1 MVPKIEMTV
10 KSAKIALE
18 TIETVDFHV
27 NDDLKVLFIL
37 ADHLEVLKQGKVI
50 LLKAGDIF
58 LVNPGEIIGMVG
70 SSKNRVLMLNIQLLE
85 FEQLVGQFKLTRPLS
100 LSYHHDAYK
109 NLTKLL
115 SRLYIEQMQ
124 KKKGYQA
131 IISGCVSLVLG
142 TLLRTLTIEPLSFNR
157 TIDNDNK
164 IKNREVMAYINE
176 HHTEK
181 LTLQK
186 LADHFYVSKFYLAHR
201 FKEDLGMSVGKYL
214 KEIRLLYAIRQLE
227 TSHLSVG
234 EIAINN
240 GFPNVRSFSDVF
252 KERNGMTPTEF
263 RKKKPILFT
272 DTPGIE
278 ESDVYQLLENYITI
292 EEISELKKHDF
303 ELFNKSIDL
312 SRVIGKMAVKNFVV
326 KLNPL
331 NLTNTTAL
339 KLTQLGVRYIA
350 VEKIILK
357 VKHNAKKEICFK
369 DVTDII
375 DNILQ
380 QGFLPYIQLQ
390 TVDWEAIKPSEKA
403 VFLKVLKQ
411 LSYHLQ
417 SNYPDM
423 TGWVLE
429 FRCFYEE
436 GNDSSLCR
444 ELVEAIPYFVEI
456 IPIHLHFPRH
466 PHNIAD
472 IENNSGIMIKSIDD
486 FSQVRELPLEQ
497 AMVALEAPAIIDRI
511 VEMENIK
518 GQTAILKQ
526 MASFDQ
532 DEYLIKMTELTM
544 ANSTVWYVLNQLK
557 SDGAY
562 YIPLSLDATPLFNYF
577 PTELAA
583 KMALM
588 DAYGF
593 FKVNIH
599 AYQFISELYREIVYQ
614 DEHCIVT
621 KRRENYRILMVRPE
635 KSSLNYIRQADFNQD
650 VIEQESA
657 YAKIELELDNI
668 TGTYKKSSRRLSPK
682 IKQQQDELIVLD
694 KTATPSLMDV
704 MAYNNVHQ
712 PAIEIEKIIIEENYH
727 LEVSLPLL
735 GIYYIQ
741 LDKMLD

>member
-1 MVPKIEMTV
+1 
-10 KSAKIALE
+10 
-18 TIETVDFHV
+18 
-27 NDDLKVLFIL
+27 
-37 ADHLEVLKQGKVI
+37 
-50 LLKAGDIF
+50 
-58 LVNPGEIIGMVG
+58 
-70 SSKNRVLMLNIQLLE
+70 
-85 FEQLVGQFKLTRPLS
+85 
-100 LSYHHDAYK
+100 
-109 NLTKLL
+109 
-115 SRLYIEQMQ
+115 
-124 KKKGYQA
+124 
-131 IISGCVSLVLG
+131 
-142 TLLRTLTIEPLSFNR
+142 
-157 TIDNDNK
+157 
-164 IKNREVMAYINE
+164 
-176 HHTEK
+176 
-181 LTLQK
+181 
-186 LADHFYVSKFYLAHR
+186 
-201 FKEDLGMSVGKYL
+201 
-214 KEIRLLYAIRQLE
+214 
-227 TSHLSVG
+227 
-234 EIAINN
+234 
-240 GFPNVRSFSDVF
+240 
-252 KERNGMTPTEF
+252 
-263 RKKKPILFT
+263 
-272 DTPGIE
+272 
-278 ESDVYQLLENYITI
+278 
-292 EEISELKKHDF
+292 
-303 ELFNKSIDL
+303 
-312 SRVIGKMAVKNFVV
+312 
-326 KLNPL
+326 
-331 NLTNTTAL
+331 
-339 KLTQLGVRYIA
+339 
-350 VEKIILK
+350 
-357 VKHNAKKEICFK
+357 
-369 DVTDII
+369 
-375 DNILQ
+375 
-380 QGFLPYIQLQ
+380 
-390 TVDWEAIKPSEKA
+390 
-403 VFLKVLKQ
+403 
-411 LSYHLQ
+411 
-417 SNYPDM
+417 M

-472 IENNSGIMIKSIDD
+472 VENNSGIMIKSIDD

-544 ANSTVWYVLNQLK
+544 ANSTVWYMLNQLK

-635 KSSLNYIRQADFNQD
+635 KSS
-650 VIEQESA
+650 
-657 YAKIELELDNI
+657 
-668 TGTYKKSSRRLSPK
+668 RRLSPK

-712 PAIEIEKIIIEENYH
+712 PAIEIEKIIEENYH

>member
-85 FEQLVGQFKLTRPLS
+85 FEKLVGQFKLTRPLS

-131 IISGCVSLVLG
+131 IINGCVSLVLG

-312 SRVIGKMAVKNFVV
+312 SRVIGKMAIKNFVV

-339 KLTQLGVRYIA
+339 KLMQLGVRYIA

-403 VFLKVLKQ
+403 VF
-411 LSYHLQ
+411 
-417 SNYPDM
+417 
-423 TGWVLE
+423 
-429 FRCFYEE
+429 F
-436 GNDSSLCR
+436 
-444 ELVEAIPYFVEI
+444 
-456 IPIHLHFPRH
+456 
-466 PHNIAD
+466 
-472 IENNSGIMIKSIDD
+472 KSIKTTVL
-486 FSQVRELPLEQ
+486 S
-497 AMVALEAPAIIDRI
+497 
-511 VEMENIK
+511 
-518 GQTAILKQ
+518 
-526 MASFDQ
+526 
-532 DEYLIKMTELTM
+532 
-544 ANSTVWYVLNQLK
+544 STK
-557 SDGAY
+557 
-562 YIPLSLDATPLFNYF
+562 
-577 PTELAA
+577 
-583 KMALM
+583 
-588 DAYGF
+588 
-593 FKVNIH
+593 
-599 AYQFISELYREIVYQ
+599 
-614 DEHCIVT
+614 
-621 KRRENYRILMVRPE
+621 
-635 KSSLNYIRQADFNQD
+635 
-650 VIEQESA
+650 
-657 YAKIELELDNI
+657 
-668 TGTYKKSSRRLSPK
+668 
-682 IKQQQDELIVLD
+682 
-694 KTATPSLMDV
+694 
-704 MAYNNVHQ
+704 
-712 PAIEIEKIIIEENYH
+712 
-727 LEVSLPLL
+727 
-735 GIYYIQ
+735 
-741 LDKMLD
+741 